1 MISVILIPVHQCAR
15 CLIANCCYFLNQLLR
30 VCFESNFIVRMTRS
44 LHSLHISLLGPT
56 GPFFFDY
63 YCFSS
68 SWSNILDIYKI
79 VGNFFDINTFLFQL
93 HLLID
98 LTYCTQIAV
107 DTVASVH
114 LISSVSFLVEGFF
127 SSWLLSLRSKAPSL
141 QISFTFRHP
150 KWQVPFFMG

>member
-1 MISVILIPVHQCAR
+1 
-15 CLIANCCYFLNQLLR
+15 
-30 VCFESNFIVRMTRS
+30 MTRS
-44 LHSLHISLLGPT
+44 LHSLHITLLGPT
-56 GPFFFDY
+56 GPFFLTIVVFAS
-63 YCFSS
+63 C
-68 SWSNILDIYKI
+68 WSNILDIYKI

-127 SSWLLSLRSKAPSL
+127 L
-141 QISFTFRHP
+141 
-150 KWQVPFFMG
+150 VGC

>member
-15 CLIANCCYFLNQLLR
+15 CLIANSCNFLNQLLR
-30 VCFESNFIVRMTRS
+30 ARCESNFIVRMARS
-44 LHSLHISLLGPT
+44 LHSLHITLLGPT

-79 VGNFFDINTFLFQL
+79 VGNFFWYQYFFISAPFADW
-93 HLLID
+93 

-150 KWQVPFFMG
+150 KWQVPFFLG